1 MLGSIS
7 NGLGVANLAE
17 DICRSQMAE
26 QVVGSDKA
34 FRMAVEEML
43 GRALKKGELEDMMQK
58 RMLDPEKLFPLVGK
72 YFHKLATEGGA
83 LEKKLK
89 QLQAVESRMKES
101 WIQFVN
107 ELYNKGV
114 EAALIKLY
122 KGIDRVANSVKQLAG
137 NAIGKFLKGA
147 LDAISFVALNLLDV
161 FQIVIYLIDQAF
173 GKSSDIKSTTAEILG
188 WVVGFAAMAKIASG
202 ILGTMK
208 TIAGISAKL
217 GLGGSGGAA
226 KVGMVG
232 KMLIIGAEAAFFF
245 GITNAIIDALGLR
258 DSLKKAG
265 GNLYSNTHNTNPLS
279 PDFGKFNVDKML
291 SSFGVQNMISPAL
304 MLNGIK
310 NLMTEQKP
318 QQVDVNI
325 TMSQNAK
332 DFVDA
337 QIQDNNQRQYNMLKP
352 PAPKYSYIT
361 TP

>member
-1 MLGSIS
+1 MK
-7 NGLGVANLAE
+7 GVILAE
-17 DICRSQMAE
+17 EFRSQMAE

-72 YFHKLATEGGA
+72 YFHKLAEDGGA
-83 LEKKLK
+83 LKKKLK

-122 KGIDRVANSVKQLAG
+122 KGLDRVANSVRQLAG

-188 WVVGFAAMAKIASG
+188 WVVAFAAMAKIASG
-202 ILGTMK
+202 IFRTMK
-208 TIAGISAKL
+208 AIAGISVIA
-217 GLGGSGGAA
+217 GAA

-232 KMLIIGAEAAFFF
+232 KLFIIGATYVFFK
-245 GITNAIIDALGLR
+245 GIADAIIDAIGVRKNLEQ
-258 DSLKKAG
+258 AG
-265 GNLYSNTHNTNPLS
+265 GNIWSNTHQNDINKQNYGEFDIGKALS
-279 PDFGKFNVDKML
+279 RFGI
-291 SSFGVQNMISPAL
+291 QNLISPGL
-304 MLNGIK
+304 FLNGID
-310 NLMTEQKP
+310 NLMTKEKP
-318 QQVDVNI
+318 QQVEVKV
-325 TMSQNAK
+325 TMDKNAK
-332 DFVDA
+332 DFVRAEVNQQQQA
-337 QIQDNNQRQYNMLKP
+337 QMNMLIPATSVSKP
-352 PAPKYSYIT
+352 FRIEQYPKLIT
-361 TP
+361 GE

>member
-1 MLGSIS
+1 MI
-7 NGLGVANLAE
+7 
-17 DICRSQMAE
+17 
-26 QVVGSDKA
+26 
-34 FRMAVEEML
+34 

-122 KGIDRVANSVKQLAG
+122 KGLDHVSNSVKQLAG

-161 FQIVIYLIDQAF
+161 FQIIIYLIDQAF

-188 WVVGFAAMAKIASG
+188 WVVAFAAMAKIASG
-202 ILGTMK
+202 IFRTMK
-208 TIAGISAKL
+208 AIAGISAMASL
-217 GLGGSGGAA
+217 GGAA
-226 KVGMVG
+226 KVGLIG
-232 KMLIIGAEAAFFF
+232 KVLILGAEAAFFF
-245 GITNAIIDALGLR
+245 GITDAIIDALGVRKNLE
-258 DSLKKAG
+258 KAG
-265 GNLYSNTHNTNPLS
+265 GNLYSNLHQTDINKPN
-279 PDFGKFNVDKML
+279 FGQFDAGKAI
-291 SSFGVQNMISPAL
+291 SRFGLQNLISPSL
-304 MLNGIK
+304 YLLGIK

-318 QQVDVNI
+318 QQVEVKV
-325 TMSQNAK
+325 TMDKNAK
-332 DFVDA
+332 DFVRAEVNQQQQA
-337 QIQDNNQRQYNMLKP
+337 QMNMLIPATSVSKP
-352 PAPKYSYIT
+352 FRIEQYPKLIT
-361 TP
+361 GE

>member
-1 MLGSIS
+1 M
-7 NGLGVANLAE
+7 
-17 DICRSQMAE
+17 
-26 QVVGSDKA
+26 GSDKA

-43 GRALKKGELEDMMQK
+43 GRSLKKGELEDMMQK

-122 KGIDRVANSVKQLAG
+122 KGLDRVSNSVKQLAG

-188 WVVGFAAMAKIASG
+188 WVVAFAAMAKIATG
-202 ILGTMK
+202 IFKTMK
-208 TIAGISAKL
+208 AIAGISAMT
-217 GLGGSGGAA
+217 GLGGAVGSGGAA
-226 KVGMVG
+226 KAGMIGRVFI
-232 KMLIIGAEAAFFF
+232 LGAEAAFFF
-245 GITNAIIDALGLR
+245 GIADALIDAFGLR
-258 DSLKKAG
+258 DLLGKSG
-265 GNLYSNTHNTNPLS
+265 GNLYSNTHNTNPLL
-279 PDFGKFNVDKML
+279 PNVGEFNADKML
-291 SSFGVQNMISPAL
+291 SRFGIQNLISPAL

-318 QQVDVNI
+318 QQVEVNI

>member
-1 MLGSIS
+1 M
-7 NGLGVANLAE
+7 
-17 DICRSQMAE
+17 
-26 QVVGSDKA
+26 GSDKA

-58 RMLDPEKLFPLVGK
+58 KMLDPEKLFPLVGK

-188 WVVGFAAMAKIASG
+188 WVVAFAAMAKIASG
-202 ILGTMK
+202 ILRTMK
-208 TIAGISAKL
+208 TIAGISAMI

-226 KVGMVG
+226 KVGMIG
-232 KMLIIGAEAAFFF
+232 KMFIIGAEVAFFM
-245 GITNAIIDALGLR
+245 GITSAIIDAFGFREKLEKVGSGIY
-258 DSLKKAG
+258 DA
-265 GNLYSNTHNTNPLS
+265 THQTDPNKPNYGQFT
-279 PDFGKFNVDKML
+279 FDKITPFL
-291 SSFGVQNMISPAL
+291 SSDNIHNSTGNSIKAMQQQAMMAGTPLWYQN
-304 MLNGIK
+304 
-310 NLMTEQKP
+310 QP
-318 QQVDVNI
+318 QNVNVTI
-325 TMSQNAK
+325 TMDKNAK
-332 DFVDA
+332 DFVKA
-337 QIQDNNQRQYNMLKP
+337 EVQQNTQQQINSLIP
-352 PAPKYSYIT
+352 PFLRAKQ
-361 TP
+361 

>member
-1 MLGSIS
+1 M
-7 NGLGVANLAE
+7 
-17 DICRSQMAE
+17 
-26 QVVGSDKA
+26 GSDKA

-58 RMLDPEKLFPLVGK
+58 KMLDPEKLFPLVGK

-188 WVVGFAAMAKIASG
+188 WVVAFAAMAKIASG
-202 ILGTMK
+202 IFRTMK
-208 TIAGISAKL
+208 AIAGISAMTNL
-217 GLGGSGGAA
+217 GGAA
-226 KVGMVG
+226 KVGLIG
-232 KMLIIGAEAAFFF
+232 KVLILGAEAAFFF

>member
-1 MLGSIS
+1 M
-7 NGLGVANLAE
+7 
-17 DICRSQMAE
+17 
-26 QVVGSDKA
+26 GSDKA
-34 FRMAVEEML
+34 FRMAVEEMI

-89 QLQAVESRMKES
+89 QLQAVESRMNES

-122 KGIDRVANSVKQLAG
+122 KGLDRVANSVKQLAG

-188 WVVGFAAMAKIASG
+188 WVVAFAVMAKIASG

-208 TIAGISAKL
+208 AIAGLSAMANL
-217 GLGGSGGAA
+217 GGAA
-226 KVGMVG
+226 KVGLIG
-232 KMLIIGAEAAFFF
+232 KVLILGAEAAFFF
-245 GITNAIIDALGLR
+245 GITNAIIDAFGLR
-258 DSLKKAG
+258 EKLEKVGSDIYDA
-265 GNLYSNTHNTNPLS
+265 THQTDINKPNYGQFT
-279 PDFGKFNVDKML
+279 FDKITPFL
-291 SSFGVQNMISPAL
+291 SSNNAHNSTGSSIKALQQQAMMAGTPLWYQYAQN
-304 MLNGIK
+304 
-310 NLMTEQKP
+310 QP
-318 QQVDVNI
+318 QDVNVTI
-325 TMSQNAK
+325 TMDKNAK
-332 DFVDA
+332 DFVKA
-337 QIQDNNQRQYNMLKP
+337 EVQQNTQQQINSLIP
-352 PAPKYSYIT
+352 PFLRAKQ
-361 TP
+361 

>member
-1 MLGSIS
+1 
-7 NGLGVANLAE
+7 
-17 DICRSQMAE
+17 
-26 QVVGSDKA
+26 
-34 FRMAVEEML
+34 MAVEEML
-43 GRALKKGELEDMMQK
+43 GRALKKGELEEMMQK
-58 RMLDPEKLFPLVGK
+58 KMLDPEVLLPLVGK

-83 LEKKLK
+83 LEKKLQ

-122 KGIDRVANSVKQLAG
+122 KGLDRVANSVKQLAG

-188 WVVGFAAMAKIASG
+188 WVVAFAAMAKIASG
-202 ILGTMK
+202 ILKTMK
-208 TIAGISAKL
+208 FVAGLSATL
-217 GLGGSGGAA
+217 GLGGAA
-226 KVGMVG
+226 KVGLIG
-232 KMLIIGAEAAFFF
+232 KVLILGAEAAFFF

-318 QQVDVNI
+318 QQVEVKV
-325 TMSQNAK
+325 TMDKNAK
-332 DFVDA
+332 DFVKA
-337 QIQDNNQRQYNMLKP
+337 EVNQYQQYQMNMLTTATSKP
-352 PAPKYSYIT
+352 YSYIT
-361 TP
+361 TD

>member
-1 MLGSIS
+1 
-7 NGLGVANLAE
+7 
-17 DICRSQMAE
+17 
-26 QVVGSDKA
+26 
-34 FRMAVEEML
+34 MAVEEML

-58 RMLDPEKLFPLVGK
+58 KMLDPEKLFPLVGK

-122 KGIDRVANSVKQLAG
+122 KGLDRVANSVKQLAG

-161 FQIVIYLIDQAF
+161 FQIIIYLIDQAF

-188 WVVGFAAMAKIASG
+188 WVVAFAAMAKIATG
-202 ILGTMK
+202 IFRTMK
-208 TIAGISAKL
+208 AIAGISAMTSL
-217 GLGGSGGAA
+217 GGAA
-226 KVGMVG
+226 KTGMIGRV
-232 KMLIIGAEAAFFF
+232 MILGAEAAFFF
-245 GITNAIIDALGLR
+245 GITNAIIDAFGLR
-258 DSLKKAG
+258 EKLEKAG
-265 GNLYSNTHNTNPLS
+265 GDLYSNTHNTNPSL

-291 SSFGVQNMISPAL
+291 STFGVQNMISPGL
-304 MLNGIK
+304 MLNGIQ

-318 QQVDVNI
+318 QKVDVNI